1 MKGVV
6 TAMEEKAN
14 SRKQK
19 SKEKKDDGLFAV
31 SVCQTVLS
39 VVLVLVVLFLSKGSG
54 QTSNALKED
63 FALLMS
69 VSFDK
74 KNVENVVAGIK
85 EYFSSPAELSV
96 FKLFQKDEEQ
106 SEALKETS
114 SSSETTSEKDEPES
128 EKAKDNETE
137 TVLESTTA
145 PETTTRK
152 AKTVSATP
160 KNGSGGADLESYKAQ
175 DGTTFSPVE
184 TTAPIVTPVNGTYTS
199 YFGYRVS
206 PITGNDSFH
215 TGLDIAAAE
224 GTKIKAAYPGKVR
237 KVGEDSRSGKYLYL
251 THEDGFET
259 LYCHCSKIIAEEG
272 AVIRQGETIAL
283 VGSTGWSTGPHL
295 HFEIHKN
302 GTRLDPLTVLKKP

>member
-1 MKGVV
+1 
-6 TAMEEKAN
+6 MEEKAI

-19 SKEKKDDGLFAV
+19 PKEKKEDGLFSV

-39 VVLVLVVLFLSKGSG
+39 VVLVLVVLFLSKGTG
-54 QTSNALKED
+54 QTSNNLRED
-63 FALLMS
+63 FSLLMS
-69 VSFDK
+69 VSFEK
-74 KNVENVVAGIK
+74 KDVENVVAGIK

-96 FKLFQKDEEQ
+96 FKLFKKTEEQ
-106 SEALKETS
+106 SETSKETA
-114 SSSETTSEKDEPES
+114 SSSETTTESDEPTTEEKENS
-128 EKAKDNETE
+128 EET
-137 TVLESTTA
+137 TTAPESTTA
-145 PETTTRK
+145 PEETTKK
-152 AKTVSATP
+152 AKAVSATP

-184 TTAPIVTPVNGTYTS
+184 TTAPIVTPVSGTYTS

-259 LYCHCSKIIAEEG
+259 LYCHCSEIIAEEG
-272 AVIRQGETIAL
+272 AVIRQGETVAL

-302 GTRLDPLTVLKKP
+302 GTRLDPLTVLKKQ